1 MIFLYLFYNLLAFF
15 CVYSYDKCLPLQ
27 SDRDSCLVCLA
38 NYYEQQ
44 FLVELKLSLTK
55 KESFLQDE
63 CRIKGLEKLTRKI
76 LILGNNI
83 IDKNDSSYQNYDTV
97 YSDLPEAFVNE
108 TKKMIT

>member
-1 MIFLYLFYNLLAFF
+1 
-15 CVYSYDKCLPLQ
+15 
-27 SDRDSCLVCLA
+27 LA
-38 NYYEQQ
+38 NYYEQK

-83 IDKNDSSYQNYDTV
+83 IDRFV
-97 YSDLPEAFVNE
+97 LPEL
-108 TKKMIT
+108 